1 MQNKTIS
8 SAILRHDIDADFFQN
23 TYENKITDN
32 AAYPFLYGRK
42 IVLKQFEELLLQLP
56 KGSSVLDVG
65 CGTGHL
71 TKWIKDQG
79 YNVVGVEPSTAMRE
93 FAQKN
98 FPDIQ
103 FINAISSKLSF
114 PDNSFDLILSF
125 EVLRYMDESETI
137 NTYKEYFR
145 LLKPGGKFFVTQVNK
160 YSSDLYFFFYHL
172 KGILSKI
179 KKAPYHYCYFTT
191 PAKQESIVK
200 SIGFSQCITTG
211 EMNALVRLGYKF
223 GKSVGDKFANLITR
237 INPVQIYKNSPSKAM
252 AGHLSVIGI
261 KGP

>member
-1 MQNKTIS
+1 MQNKTID

-79 YNVVGVEPSTAMRE
+79 YNVVGVEPSKGMRE
-93 FAQKN
+93 FAEKN
-98 FPDIQ
+98 FPDIR
-103 FINAISSKLSF
+103 FINSISSEIPLA
-114 PDNSFDLILSF
+114 DNSFDLILAF

-137 NTYKEYFR
+137 NTYKEFHR
-145 LLKPGGKFFVTQVNK
+145 LLKPGGKFFVTHVNK
-160 YSSDLYFFFYHL
+160 YSTDLYYFFYHL
-172 KGILSKI
+172 KGIISKI
-179 KKAPYHYCYFTT
+179 KKQPYHFCYFTT
-191 PAKQESIVK
+191 PKQQEKLVK
-200 SIGFSQCITTG
+200 SAGFSNCITTG

-223 GKSVGDKFANLITR
+223 GKTTGDKFAKFIEKSD
-237 INPVQIYKNSPSKAM
+237 PVQVYKDSGKAM
-252 AGHLSVIGI
+252 AGHLSVVGI
-261 KGP
+261 K